1 MSNAALAVSA
11 LGPSLAS
18 DYLGPARVVRALGG
32 EVEIELP
39 GGAITRARM
48 ALAFPY
54 GPSPGDELLVIAKGP
69 SHYVI
74 GVLQG
79 SGATTLSFAGSVE
92 LRAEGGPLSLSSSEG
107 VHVTAPDVSVD
118 AGKLRMAAETVVQR
132 FTSLYQKVSA
142 LLSVRARE
150 SETVIDETS
159 LTRAKSASI
168 LTEETMSINGK
179 QIHLG

>member
-1 MSNAALAVSA
+1 MSNAAHALSA
-11 LGPSLAS
+11 LGGSPAS

-39 GGAITRARM
+39 GGASARARM

-54 GPSPGDELLVIAKGP
+54 RPRAGDELLVIAKGP

-79 SGATTLSFAGSVE
+79 SGDTVLSVPGSLE
-92 LRAEGGPLSLSSSEG
+92 IRAEGGPLSLSSSQG
-107 VHVTAPDVSVD
+107 VEVTAPEVSVD
-118 AGKLRMAAETVVQR
+118 AGKLRMAAESVVQR

-142 LLSVRARE
+142 LWSVRARE
-150 SETVIDETS
+150 AETVIDES
-159 LTRAKSASI
+159 SITRAKSASI